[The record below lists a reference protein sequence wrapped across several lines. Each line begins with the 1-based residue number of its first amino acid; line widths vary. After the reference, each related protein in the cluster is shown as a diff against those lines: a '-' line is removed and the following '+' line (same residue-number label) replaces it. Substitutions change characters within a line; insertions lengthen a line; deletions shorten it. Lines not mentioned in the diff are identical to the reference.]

1 MSRIGKQNAGMGSD
15 CGLST
20 VVDEFCGIEQLE
32 AKQLLMKL
40 SCDDFLKSYDL

>member
-1 MSRIGKQNAGMGSD
+1 MSRFGKENADMKPD

-20 VVDEFCGIEQLE
+20 VVEEVCGIEQLE
-32 AKQLLMKL
+32 VEQLLMKL

>member
-32 AKQLLMKL
+32 AKQLLINVT
-40 SCDDFLKSYDL
+40 